1 MLPLAAAL
9 SVAALAAAEP
19 APVPAPARDPI
30 GERYAAAVK
39 ELERDRHLPRAIVPL
54 ARLHELEGD
63 APDLSRF
70 AVAYAQLA
78 QDARALPEI
87 RALARFRL
95 AGVERSRG
103 NLQKAAAQLRRLGF
117 LRGWQ
122 VLGPFDNEGKRGFDR
137 AFPPEEGV
145 DLAARHPGKAR
156 DIGWRPAPS
165 EAEAMGFLA
174 LGAMLRPSREVT
186 AYALAVVDAPREQR
200 AQLWVGASGA
210 FKVWVNG
217 TLALADPGY
226 HPARLDQAGA
236 FVTLRRGPNRILVK
250 LCHEA
255 GEMGLYAR
263 LADAAGNALALAP
276 VAVPPLPAAARGD
289 RAERIDGVVKALERR
304 ARAATGEEEG
314 RARMDLATALWE
326 RRGDD
331 ARERRAAAEARRA
344 AALLPRSV
352 EAWLLAA
359 RLEEDD
365 PNRRRAHL
373 EAAAALDP
381 ENPEALTALGAAE
394 LRRGRPQAAVRLLWR
409 AAAAAPGFAPA
420 RVALAQ
426 AMEQAGLGARADL
439 DLRALARTLP
449 TSPAAVA
456 SAARAARR
464 LDQMDEAAA
473 LFRKALALR
482 HDDEGSRGMLGQL
495 LLDRGDLEGS
505 LELGRASLRLDP
517 ADVFLRLRLAD
528 LLAANGLSEDAEA
541 AYAAAGRICPEE
553 PDVWERR
560 GHARL
565 RAGRTS
571 DALADFQRAL
581 ELRPQ
586 NPQLKELVRQ
596 IEPSKERFESPYLQ
610 DVRTLAAAAPGPVG
624 DEDALVL
631 SELKVTRVFPSGLSA
646 TYAQLVVKVFD
657 ERGAEAFRNHQVAY
671 APDRQELHV
680 DRARVLKPD
689 GTVVE
694 TRQETER
701 SQSEPWY
708 RLYYDTRVRTVTFP
722 SLAPGDV
729 LEVAWRTDDVASEN
743 LLSDYFGDLT
753 HLGDGTRKL
762 RFDYVLLVPEGRRI
776 HANDPGVPGLE
787 RRERVLPGGVAE
799 HRWTARDLPRVEPE
813 PGMPG
818 WSEISPYVHVST
830 YADWKE
836 VAAFYW
842 GLLREPLRP
851 NAEVRET
858 AERIAAEARARAK
871 GAKDQDVELAIV
883 RAVHDFVVTSTR
895 YVGLEFG
902 IHGYKPY
909 RVDQVLSRRFGD
921 CKDKASLAH
930 ALLESLGIDSRIVLL
945 RMRRLGR
952 IPERPASLAVF
963 NHAIL
968 YVPKYR
974 MWLDGTASYSGS
986 RELPGEDRGAVV
998 LVVNPGEP
1006 PEFTT
1011 IPGSAP
1017 GENRTEVAME
1027 VALSAD
1033 GGAVLQG
1040 KSLATGER
1048 APAYRRS
1055 YQAESDRRAVFEQ
1068 AWSRTFPGLEVKDL
1082 AVSDLSNIEQ
1092 DVSLRFTLEVKRYA
1106 RKDGDGLRFT
1116 PFGQGQGF
1124 AETWA
1129 PLSTRRFDLVL
1140 GEPWE
1145 NHFSYRHLLPA
1156 GWGPSEVP
1164 EPEAIDTPFGVLEV
1178 RYRTEGAA
1186 LVAEGRVAFKAARV
1200 AAADY
1205 PAFRDFVSR
1214 VDRAMA
1220 RTVRVAPAAAARA
1233 APRPP

>member
-1 MLPLAAAL
+1 VNLLAAAL
-9 SVAALAAAEP
+9 ALAVSGAAEP
-19 APVPAPARDPI
+19 AAASARARDPFS
-30 GERYAAAVK
+30 ERYAAAVK

-54 ARLHELEGD
+54 ARLHELEPD
-63 APDLSRF
+63 APEPARLAR
-70 AVAYAQLA
+70 AYAQAA
-78 QDARALPEI
+78 QDLRALPEV

-103 NLQKAAAQLRRLGF
+103 NLQKAAAEIRRLGF

-122 VLGPFDNEGKRGFDR
+122 VAGPFDNEGKRGFDA
-137 AFPPEEGV
+137 AFPPEEAQ
-145 DLAARHPGKAR
+145 DLAARFPGKAR
-156 DIGWRPAPS
+156 EIGWRPAPP

-174 LGAMLRPSREVT
+174 LGSVLRPSREVT

-217 TLALADPGY
+217 SLALADPGY

-236 FVTLRRGPNRILVK
+236 WVVLRRGPNRILVK

-263 LADAAGNALALAP
+263 LTDAAGSAIALAP
-276 VAVPPLPAAARGD
+276 VAVPPLPAAVRGE
-289 RAERIDGVVKALERR
+289 RAERIEGAVKALERR
-304 ARAATGEEEG
+304 ARAAKGEEEG
-314 RARMDLATALWE
+314 RARMDLAVALWE

-365 PNRRRAHL
+365 PNRRRAQL

-381 ENPEALTALGAAE
+381 ENPEVLAALAAAE
-394 LRRGRPQAAVRLLWR
+394 QRRGRPQAAVRLLRR
-409 AAAAAPGFAPA
+409 AAASAPAFAPA

-439 DLRALARTLP
+439 DLRALARALP
-449 TSPAAVA
+449 TSPAAVGA
-456 SAARAARR
+456 AARAARR
-464 LDQMDEAAA
+464 LDRGDEAAA

-482 HDDEGSRGMLGQL
+482 HDDDASRGMLGQL
-495 LLDRGDLEGS
+495 LLDRGDLEGA
-505 LELGRASLRLDP
+505 LELGRTALRLDP
-517 ADVFLRLRLAD
+517 SDVFQRLRLAD
-528 LLAANGLSEDAEA
+528 LLAANGLPEDAEA
-541 AYAAAGRICPEE
+541 AYAAAARICPEE
-553 PDVWERR
+553 PETWERR

-596 IEPSKERFESPYLQ
+596 LEPSKERFEQPYLQ
-610 DVRTLAAAAPGPVG
+610 DARALAAAAPGPRG

-646 TYAQLVVKVFD
+646 TYAQLVVKVFTA
-657 ERGAEAFRNHQVAY
+657 RGAEAFRTQQVSY
-671 APDRQELHV
+671 SPDRQELRV

-689 GTVVE
+689 GTLVE

-708 RLYYDTRVRTVTFP
+708 RLYYDTRARTVTFP

-729 LEVAWRTDDVASEN
+729 LEVAWRSDDVASEN

-762 RFDYVLLVPEGRRI
+762 RFDYVLLVPEGRKI
-776 HANDPGVPGLE
+776 HANDPGIPGLE
-787 RRERVLPGGVAE
+787 RGERALPGGVAE

-818 WSEISPYVHVST
+818 WSEVSPYVHVST

-842 GLLREPLRP
+842 GLVREQLRP
-851 NAEVRET
+851 NAEVKET
-858 AERIAAEARARAK
+858 AERIAAEARARSK

-974 MWLDGTASYSGS
+974 MWLDGTATYAGS

-1006 PEFTT
+1006 PEFGT

-1017 GENRTEVAME
+1017 GDNRTEVAME
-1027 VALSAD
+1027 VALAAD
-1033 GGAVLQG
+1033 GAATLKG
-1040 KSLATGER
+1040 KSLVTGER

-1055 YQAESDRRAVFEQ
+1055 YQAEGDRRAAFEQ
-1068 AWSRTFPGLEVKDL
+1068 AWSRTFPGLEVKELALSDL
-1082 AVSDLSNIEQ
+1082 ARIEE
-1092 DVSLRFTLEVKRYA
+1092 DVSLRFAMEVRNYA

-1116 PFGQGQGF
+1116 PFGQGQVF
-1124 AETWA
+1124 TETYA
-1129 PLSTRRFDLVL
+1129 PLSARRFDLVL

-1145 NHFSYRHLLPA
+1145 NRFLYRHLLPA

-1164 EPEAIDTPFGVLEV
+1164 EPVTLDGPFGALEI
-1178 RYRTEGAA
+1178 RYRTEGGA
-1186 LVAEGRVAFKAARV
+1186 LVAEGRVAFQAARV

-1220 RTVRVAPAAAARA
+1220 RTVRVAPAAAAQA
-1233 APRPP
+1233 VPR

>member
-1 MLPLAAAL
+1 VHLVAAAL
-9 SVAALAAAEP
+9 ALAVAAAGPAAVPPP
-19 APVPAPARDPI
+19 AAVRDPF

-39 ELERDRHLPRAIVPL
+39 ELERDRRLPRAIVPL
-54 ARLHELEGD
+54 ARLHELEGE
-63 APDLSRF
+63 APDLSRI
-70 AVAYAQLA
+70 ARSYAQAA
-78 QDARALPEI
+78 QDPRALPEI
-87 RALARFRL
+87 RALARYRL
-95 AGVERSRG
+95 AELERSRG
-103 NLQKAAAQLRRLGF
+103 NVQKAAAEARRLGF

-122 VLGPFDNEGKRGFDR
+122 LVGPFDNEGKRGFD
-137 AFPPEEGV
+137 AVFPPEEGQ
-145 DLAARHPGKAR
+145 DLAARYPGKAR
-156 DIGWRPAPS
+156 EIGWRPAPP

-174 LGAMLRPSREVT
+174 LGAVLRPARDAT
-186 AYALAVVDAPREQR
+186 AYALAVVEAPREQR
-200 AQLWVGASGA
+200 AQLWIGASGA

-217 TLALADPGY
+217 SLALADPGY

-236 FVTLRRGPNRILVK
+236 WVTLRRGPNRILVK

-263 LADAAGNALALAP
+263 LADATGGALALAP
-276 VAVPPLPAAARGD
+276 VVVPPLPAPARGE
-289 RAERIDGVVKALERR
+289 RAERIDGVVKALERW
-304 ARAATGEEEG
+304 ARAAKGEEEG
-314 RARMDLATALWE
+314 RARMDLAIALWE

-331 ARERRAAAEARRA
+331 ARERRAAEEARRA

-373 EAAAALDP
+373 ETAAALDP
-381 ENPEALTALGAAE
+381 SNPEAIAALAAGE
-394 LRRGRPQAAVRLLWR
+394 MRRGRPVAAVRLLER

-426 AMEQAGLGARADL
+426 AMEQVGLGARAEL
-439 DLRALARTLP
+439 DLLALARSLP
-449 TSPAAVA
+449 TSPGAVGA
-456 SAARAARR
+456 AARAARR
-464 LDQMDEAAA
+464 LDRVDEAAS

-482 HDDEGSRGMLGQL
+482 HDDEASRAMLSQL
-495 LLDRGDLEGS
+495 LVDRGDVEGA
-505 LELGRASLRLDP
+505 LELGRAALRLAP
-517 ADVFLRLRLAD
+517 SDVFLRLRIAD
-528 LLAANGLSEDAEA
+528 LLSANGLGEDAET
-541 AYAAAGRICPEE
+541 AYAAAARICPEE
-553 PDVWERR
+553 PEIWERR

-571 DALADFQRAL
+571 DAVADFQRSL

-596 IEPSKERFESPYLQ
+596 IEPSRENFERPYFQ
-610 DVRTLAAAAPGPVG
+610 DARVLAAAAPGPKG

-646 TYAQLVVKVFD
+646 TYLQLVVKVFD
-657 ERGAEAFRNHQVAY
+657 ARGVEAFRSHPVSY
-671 APDRQELHV
+671 APDRQELRV

-701 SQSEPWY
+701 SLSEPWY
-708 RLYYDTRVRTVTFP
+708 RLYYDTRARTVTFP

-729 LEVAWRTDDVASEN
+729 LEVAWRIDDVAGEN

-753 HLGDGTRKL
+753 HVQDATRKV
-762 RFDYVLLVPEGRRI
+762 RFDYVLLLPEGRKI
-776 HANDPGVPGLE
+776 HANDPGLPGLE
-787 RRERVLPGGVAE
+787 RTERALGGGVAE
-799 HRWTARDLPRVEPE
+799 HRWTARDLPRLEPE

-818 WSEISPYVHVST
+818 WTEVSPYVHVST

-851 NAEVRET
+851 NAEVREV
-858 AERIAAEARARAK
+858 AQRIAAEARARAK
-871 GAKDQDVELAIV
+871 GAKDADVELAIV
-883 RAVHDFVVTSTR
+883 RAVHDFVVTSIR

-909 RVDQVLSRRFGD
+909 RVDQVLTRRFGD

-930 ALLESLGIDSRIVLL
+930 ALLESVGIDSRIVLL

-952 IPERPASLAVF
+952 VAERPASLAVF

-974 MWLDGTASYSGS
+974 MWLDGTASYAGS
-986 RELPGEDRGAVV
+986 RELPGEDRGAIV
-998 LVVNPGEP
+998 LVVNPGEA
-1006 PEFTT
+1006 PEFGTV
-1011 IPGSAP
+1011 PGAAP
-1017 GENRTEVAME
+1017 GENRTDVAMD
-1027 VALSAD
+1027 VAVSAD
-1033 GGAVLQG
+1033 GGAVV
-1040 KSLATGER
+1040 KGESR
-1048 APAYRRS
+1048 VAGEKAASYRRS
-1055 YQAESDRRAVFEQ
+1055 YQAESGRRAAFEQ
-1068 AWSRTFPGLEVKDL
+1068 AWSRAFPGLEVKEL
-1082 AVSDLSNIEQ
+1082 AVSDLARIEE
-1092 DVSLRFTLEVKRYA
+1092 DVSLRFTLDVRRYA

-1116 PFGQGQGF
+1116 PFGQGQTF
-1124 AETWA
+1124 AETYA
-1129 PLSTRRFDLVL
+1129 ALSARRFDLVL

-1145 NHFSYRHLLPA
+1145 NRFTYRHLLPA

-1164 EPEAIDTPFGVLEV
+1164 EPVTLDTPFGALEV
-1178 RYRTEGAA
+1178 RYREEGGA
-1186 LVAEGRVAFKAARV
+1186 LVAEGRIAFKAARV
-1200 AAADY
+1200 GAADY

-1220 RTVRVAPAAAARA
+1220 RTVRVGPAAARA
-1233 APRPP
+1233 ATR